1 MKYNL
6 ENPADRENLSYRVQ
20 HELAKATGF
29 CEFKVLKP
37 CRTLSQNNY
46 LHVILAY
53 FASQIGETTDYV
65 KDIFFKQF
73 CNGDIFLRTKH
84 DSMLGNVQFLRSSSS
99 LTTEEMSLAI
109 SRFRNF
115 SSMNAGIYIPSSDE
129 HKLLEMAQI
138 EIERNKEFIQCP
150 TT

>member
-1 MKYNL
+1 MKFNL
-6 ENPADRENLSYRVQ
+6 ENPIDREHLLSRVQ
-20 HELAKATGF
+20 REISKATGF
-29 CEFKVLKP
+29 VEFKVCKP
-37 CRTLSQNNY
+37 SRSLSQNNY

-53 FASQIGETTDYV
+53 FASQIGETTEYV
-65 KDIFFKQF
+65 KDNYFKQY
-73 CNGDIFLRTKH
+73 CNGDIFVRTKN
-84 DSMLGNVQFLRSSSS
+84 DKILGLVPFLRSSSS

-115 SSMNAGIYIPSSDE
+115 SSLEAGIYIPSSEE
-129 HKLLEMAQI
+129 HKLLQMAQI